1 MTLRFAINIG
11 MPFSNIISI
20 SHLILLQAGIFQDL
34 LHWTQGVLEE
44 ISVKLFETGT
54 GQSLRKVYAIIESF
68 NLQS

>member
-1 MTLRFAINIG
+1 MRFKKVNNV
-11 MPFSNIISI
+11 MPFFHILSI

-34 LHWTQGVLEE
+34 LHWTQGVLEQ

-54 GQSLRKVYAIIESF
+54 GQSLRKVYAIIKSF